1 MPGPSKSPCRRLR
14 ACTRLSFVGCAPTRT
29 NGRSGTRF
37 RARGAESSSSCG
49 RRMRHLACS
58 LPLSSSCRGS
68 FWYSP
73 VASRTQGV
81 TDFPKLQ
88 NKNDPNLAIVPGDHP
103 FINAAALEAEGVALL
118 QRLITDLYTKQYVW
132 DPWLA
137 VTLTNCIAH
146 TSPF

>member
-1 MPGPSKSPCRRLR
+1 
-14 ACTRLSFVGCAPTRT
+14 
-29 NGRSGTRF
+29 
-37 RARGAESSSSCG
+37 
-49 RRMRHLACS
+49 
-58 LPLSSSCRGS
+58 
-68 FWYSP
+68 
-73 VASRTQGV
+73 V

-132 DPWLA
+132 DPWLT

-146 TSPF
+146 ASPF